1 MSDGSTRPGTWK
13 AYLETRLSRPGWSV
27 ARLAREAGLHRSTIF
42 RWKSGAKTGL
52 NVASVRAVALAF
64 GEDPAEALRAAGQ
77 ADSQA
82 DDEPVDEEI
91 ELVRTDPLLDE
102 DMKNRIVNLI
112 IERRERDREASLAET
127 QRMIELMRHRRA
139 G

>member
-1 MSDGSTRPGTWK
+1 MSDGSTQPDTWK

-52 NVASVRAVALAF
+52 SVASVRAVALAF
-64 GEDPAEALRAAGQ
+64 GDNPTEALRAAGQ
-77 ADSQA
+77 GI
-82 DDEPVDEEI
+82 DEAIDEAIDEEI
-91 ELVRTDPLLDE
+91 ELVRTDPNLDPE
-102 DMKNRIVNLI
+102 MKIRIVTLI
-112 IERRERDREASLAET
+112 VERRERERAAAIAET
-127 QRMIELMRHRRA
+127 RRMIELMQRRDA